1 MGSDKKS
8 VGIVGAG
15 PAGLTA
21 AYLLSK
27 KGFVVDV
34 YEADSEVGGMCK
46 TIELWNNQVDI
57 GPHRFFSNDRR
68 VNELWLDVVGS
79 DYEMVNRLTRIFYK
93 GKYFDYPLKPVNAFV
108 NLGAVETTRCLLS
121 YARQRFTNGVQGD
134 DFETWV
140 VQRFGHRLY
149 HIFFKTYSEK
159 LWGIPCTEL
168 DVDFAAQRIKKLS
181 LYEAVK
187 NAFFGGGGHKTL
199 VDEFAYPLGGTGM
212 VYRNMANKIKE
223 NNGHVMTGTPI
234 RKICVEDGKAKG
246 LVLSTG
252 QEKMYDAVISSM
264 PLTHLVNTM
273 DNVPDHVKER
283 VTELKFRNTII
294 VYLNVTGKDLFPDNW
309 LYIHSAELTTG
320 RITNFRNWV
329 PQICTTDTTI
339 LALEFWSNTDE
350 ALWQL
355 ADEQLIALA
364 KKDILKTGLIANHSI
379 IGGAVYR
386 IPKCYPVYKKGYKDN
401 LSLIQQWLDTV
412 QNLQVIGRYGAF
424 KYNNQDHS
432 ILMGILASENI
443 ADNKGHNLWDVNTD
457 YESYQESTFITKTGL
472 AKQGVN

>member
-1 MGSDKKS
+1 MNENKKK

-27 KGFVVDV
+27 KGFAVDV
-34 YEADSEVGGMCK
+34 YEADTEVGGMCK
-46 TIELWNNQVDI
+46 TIELWNNKVDI

-68 VNELWLDVVGS
+68 VNELWLDVVGT

-108 NLGAVETTRCLLS
+108 NLGPVETTRCLMS
-121 YARQRFTNGVQGD
+121 YAQQRFTNGAECD
-134 DFETWV
+134 DFERWV
-140 VQRFGHRLY
+140 TKRFGYRLY
-149 HIFFKTYSEK
+149 SIFFKTYSEK

-212 VYRNMANKIKE
+212 VYQKMADKIRE
-223 NNGHVMTGTPI
+223 NGGRVMTATPI
-234 RKICVEDGKAKG
+234 KKICVEEGSAKG
-246 LVLSTG
+246 VQLANNEEISYDSIIST
-252 QEKMYDAVISSM
+252 M
-264 PLTHLVNTM
+264 PMTHLVKSM
-273 DNVPDHVKER
+273 DNVPDNVKEK
-283 VTELKFRNTII
+283 VAALKFRNTIV
-294 VYLNVTGKDLFPDNW
+294 VYLNIAGKNLFPDNW
-309 LYIHSAELTTG
+309 LYVHSSELRTG

-329 PQICTTDTTI
+329 PQICKTETTI
-339 LALEFWSNTDE
+339 LALEFWSNNDE
-350 ALWQL
+350 ELWQMDD
-355 ADEQLIALA
+355 AQLIDMA
-364 KKDILKTGLIANHSI
+364 KKDIQRTGLIGNNKI
-379 IGGAVYR
+379 LDGAVYR
-386 IPKCYPVYKKGYKDN
+386 VPKCYPVYQKGYKAN
-401 LSLIQQWLDTV
+401 LDVIQPWLDTV
-412 QNLQVIGRYGAF
+412 QNLQAIGRYGSF

-443 ADNKGHNLWDVNTD
+443 AENKTHNLWEVNTD
-457 YESYQESTFITKTGL
+457 YESYQESTCITKTGL
-472 AKQGVN
+472 VKQ